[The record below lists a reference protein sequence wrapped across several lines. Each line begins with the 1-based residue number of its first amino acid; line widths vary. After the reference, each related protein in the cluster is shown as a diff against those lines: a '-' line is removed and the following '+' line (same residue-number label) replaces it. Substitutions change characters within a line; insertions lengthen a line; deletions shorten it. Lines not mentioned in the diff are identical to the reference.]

1 MSKYNLDLLWDDK
14 NFEIEYKKYKTKDT
28 MRDTH
33 YHMHYEIYYQLSGDR
48 HYFIKDKTYY
58 IEEGTLVWLNLSDIH
73 KTLPASDPV
82 GERIL
87 INFKKEFLESM
98 TGTETS
104 RLLSCFSNENRVLK
118 LNLVQKKEMEE
129 LLQKML
135 KEGSDIFYNKILL
148 SECLLL
154 SNRYLK
160 QVSTKENTDD
170 YTSVKYERITSISK
184 YLNEH
189 YQEKITL
196 QAVAKL
202 FFISPYYLS
211 RTFKEA
217 TGFNFITYLNY
228 IRIDHAKGLLVN
240 TTFKVIDISQQ
251 VGFENITHFNR
262 VFREMEGVT
271 PLNYRKGFKL

>member
-14 NFEIEYKKYKTKDT
+14 DFEIEYRKYKTKDT

-48 HYFIKDKTYY
+48 YYFIKDKTYY

-73 KTLPASDPV
+73 KTLPASDAV

-87 INFKKEFLESM
+87 INFKKDFLASM
-98 TGTETS
+98 TDIEVS
-104 RLLSCFSNENRVLK
+104 RLLSCFTNEKRVLK
-118 LNLVQKKEMEE
+118 LNLVQKKEIEE

-135 KEGSDIFYNKILL
+135 KESKDTLYNKILL
-148 SECLLL
+148 SEYLLL

-160 QVSTKENTDD
+160 EVSKKEKTDD
-170 YTSVKYERITSISK
+170 HTSVKYQRITNISK
-184 YLNEH
+184 YINEH
-189 YQEKITL
+189 YHEKITL

-217 TGFNFITYLNY
+217 TGFNFIHYLNY
-228 IRIDHAKGLLVN
+228 IRIDHAKVLLED
-240 TTFKVIDISQQ
+240 TSLKVIDISEQ

-262 VFREMEGVT
+262 VFKEIEGLT
-271 PLNYRKGFKL
+271 PLKYRKGFKI